1 MADDIDYDE
10 LDQALRGA
18 IRHEKQTKT
27 SKNTSNKTSTIKKA
41 LNKSREVSN
50 SAVSVQKKTPSSR
63 ASSTTNNTAAKS
75 RCYYFR

>member
-27 SKNTSNKTSTIKKA
+27 STTA
-41 LNKSREVSN
+41 DH
-50 SAVSVQKKTPSSR
+50 SVVYITQKGKCIL
-63 ASSTTNNTAAKS
+63 AGK
-75 RCYYFR
+75 